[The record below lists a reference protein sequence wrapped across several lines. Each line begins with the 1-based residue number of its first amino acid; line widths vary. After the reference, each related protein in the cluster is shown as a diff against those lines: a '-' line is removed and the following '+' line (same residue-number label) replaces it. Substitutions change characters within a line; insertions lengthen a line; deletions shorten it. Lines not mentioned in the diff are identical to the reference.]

1 MQPQMVMADVPAAVF
16 LHVCPA
22 CVCVQSLFVEN
33 LMDVWQ
39 ASEDYSAPQLAKR
52 CVLFALEHVTEI
64 ILQYGGGAVSSI
76 GGAAATATA
85 AAVGAVG
92 RPARS
97 GSAASSSS
105 QCTNSQGSPCSS
117 SGSQGG
123 SLVSNSAGAAAFAQ
137 LMARMV
143 PALRTSLVEDIKQ
156 AAVQAEVKP
165 EEAT

>member
-1 MQPQMVMADVPAAVF
+1 
-16 LHVCPA
+16 
-22 CVCVQSLFVEN
+22 VQSLFVEN
-33 LMDVWQ
+33 LVDVWQ

-64 ILQYGGGAVSSI
+64 ISQYGGVGSTI
-76 GGAAATATA
+76 GGAAATATTA
-85 AAVGAVG
+85 AAGTG
-92 RPARS
+92 GGPARS

-143 PALRTSLVEDIKQ
+143 PALRSSLVEDIKQ